1 MQYLCRLQE
10 QQFSEFTRV
19 PERKLQMHLL
29 TDIHL
34 ESKVGI
40 LKFVMVRIV
49 TVDLADATNR
59 SSIKNMH

>member
-29 TDIHL
+29 ADIHL

-40 LKFVMVRIV
+40 LKFVMVRIA